1 MKKILFIAMAFA
13 SMFFASCMGDGYAD
27 PDNTIKV
34 PAAPVG
40 DNNIKEKNVITIA
53 QLKEDYNSL
62 IANKRYEQIDK
73 DIRIKGYI
81 TGNDLGGNLYNEVCL
96 QDETGGILVCI
107 NRAALHGEFPV
118 GQQLLI
124 NLEGPLHW
132 WLRFSG

>member
-53 QLKEDYNSL
+53 QLKEDYRQSGHGCPDDCKSHRL
-62 IANKRYEQIDK
+62 RQAPVSYLVQTKVGDHF
-73 DIRIKGYI
+73 
-81 TGNDLGGNLYNEVCL
+81 LGQRCSDAHVPG
-96 QDETGGILVCI
+96 
-107 NRAALHGEFPV
+107 
-118 GQQLLI
+118 
-124 NLEGPLHW
+124 
-132 WLRFSG
+132 

>member
-1 MKKILFIAMAFA
+1 MAFA

-73 DIRIKGYI
+73 DIQIKGYI

-107 NRAALHGEFPV
+107 NKGALYGELPDRKSV
-118 GQQLLI
+118 V
-124 NLEGPLHW
+124 
-132 WLRFSG
+132 

>member
-62 IANKRYEQIDK
+62 IAQRSRE
-73 DIRIKGYI
+73 IRHSG
-81 TGNDLGGNLYNEVCL
+81 TLANLVHS
-96 QDETGGILVCI
+96 LVCRHREI
-107 NRAALHGEFPV
+107 GTRSSGAAQILEYRLSIVEIELTQTLGNPGMIV
-118 GQQLLI
+118 ALL
-124 NLEGPLHW
+124 LGL
-132 WLRFSG
+132 